1 MKKGYLLF
9 VAAVA
14 VATVSCRQEKMGPEA
29 ETAASQGSL
38 ETKVVQLSDD
48 YSTSS
53 FQLKFASVPTEEMLS
68 DLLES
73 KGIASVE
80 AGLAWTAGMSLP
92 LRKVPMC
99 TRKSAKRPEWLP

>member
-80 AGLAWTAGMSLP
+80 P
-92 LRKVPMC
+92 LFVSRKDRKEL